1 MISEGFLKI
10 GTVHLLN
17 RASSLGLSLIM
28 HFFFFFSDES
38 VLGGLSNIDWIDFSL
53 ICAFTDLIL
62 YFD

>member
-28 HFFFFFSDES
+28 HFFFSDES
-38 VLGGLSNIDWIDFSL
+38 VLGDLSNIDWIDFSL